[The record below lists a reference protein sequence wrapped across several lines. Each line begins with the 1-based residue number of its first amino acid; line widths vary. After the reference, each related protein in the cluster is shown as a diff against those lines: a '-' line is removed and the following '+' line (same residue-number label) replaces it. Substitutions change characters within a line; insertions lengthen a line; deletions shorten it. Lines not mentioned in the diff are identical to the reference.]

1 MISKKR
7 WVDVIQ
13 NCRTSTQKWINLLL
27 FRINHVRILE
37 LYSQIKDRFENIQS
51 ILESTVI
58 RIVETGYC
66 PT

>member
-37 LYSQIKDRFENIQS
+37 FYSQIKDRFENIQS